1 MGAVYEITCT
11 TCTEPVQGGE
21 EAQEVTRDPGG
32 QPRYNYIGMTSTSV
46 HCRMLGHLEGQ
57 KARSGSNPLHR
68 HDTEVHN
75 GEPQTY
81 STRIIRKERTL
92 LPLSLT
98 EALFIE
104 KQSPGTS
111 LNGRDEG
118 GRGSIVR
125 LRAIRE

>member
-1 MGAVYEITCT
+1 
-11 TCTEPVQGGE
+11 
-21 EAQEVTRDPGG
+21 
-32 QPRYNYIGMTSTSV
+32 
-46 HCRMLGHLEGQ
+46 MLGHLEGQ
-57 KARSGSNPLHR
+57 KAKSGSNPLYR

-98 EALFIE
+98 EALYIE

-111 LNGRDEG
+111 MNGREEG
-118 GRGSIVR
+118 GRGNIVR
-125 LRAIRE
+125 LRATRE